1 MELQFK
7 IREYDGTE
15 TIYSLSGLIIRTV
28 NLIIL
33 SEPQDEDEYKLAL
46 GHIDLVIHELEELK
60 YYFEYYSGGAV
71 ILATRKEQGQW
82 VSE

>member
-1 MELQFK
+1 MALQFK

-15 TIYSLSGLIIRTV
+15 TIYNLDELRIRTV
-28 NLIIL
+28 NLAIL
-33 SEPQDEDEYKLAL
+33 SEPQDEDDYKTVLR
-46 GHIDLVIHELEELK
+46 HIDLVINELEPLK